1 MQLQLRP
8 TNRRRNFTI
17 GLFLGV
23 ALMMGWQYWRAA
35 RANSTAGMPKDE
47 TAFVN
52 ILQQSRLAWLQAPN
66 DLARNPM
73 RATRAAALCKAVP
86 TLSATGWSG
95 RVVSVLPDGFP
106 DYAGRKTVTIILAL
120 TTDISLTTP
129 AAPLLNDPSTMLQ
142 AGSPIYA
149 TAATLRPGEAVNF
162 SGRFFPGADCMDETR
177 LTLSGGMTA
186 PRWKFQL
193 TALTSQAH

>member
-8 TNRRRNFTI
+8 ANRRRNFTI

-23 ALMMGWQYWRAA
+23 ALMMGWQYWLAA
-35 RANSTAGMPKDE
+35 RANSTEGMPRDE
-47 TAFVN
+47 AEFVN
-52 ILQQSRLAWLQAPN
+52 ILQQAHDAWRQAPN
-66 DLARNPM
+66 ELARTPM
-73 RATRAAALCKAVP
+73 RAARAAALCKAVP
-86 TLSATGWSG
+86 GLSATGWSG
-95 RVVSVLPDGFP
+95 RVVSILPDGFP
-106 DYAGRKTVTIILAL
+106 DYLGNKTVTIIIAL

-129 AAPLLNDPSTMLQ
+129 AAPLLNDPSTMVQ
-142 AGSPIYA
+142 AGTPIYA
-149 TAATLRPGEAVNF
+149 TAATLRPGEAVKF

-193 TALTSQAH
+193 TALAP